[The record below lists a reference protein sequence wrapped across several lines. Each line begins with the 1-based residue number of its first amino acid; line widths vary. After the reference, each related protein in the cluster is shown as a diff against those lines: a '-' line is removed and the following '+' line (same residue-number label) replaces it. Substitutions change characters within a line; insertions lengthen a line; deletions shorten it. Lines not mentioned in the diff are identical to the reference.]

1 MSPAPAGMEQ
11 LVAAIH
17 ATDTLAVVAVTGGG
31 VAALSWLL
39 GVPGASRTV
48 LEASVPYAAAAL
60 ERLIGHRP
68 DQSVSP
74 ETAVAMATACLQRA
88 IELTAATRPPSH
100 PQRSSLHGESP
111 PGSGESTSIR
121 PYGRLSALPAQSPTP
136 SGQSNVSLPLI
147 GVSATAALV
156 SDRPKRGD
164 HRAHVGLAWLDG
176 STFRHP
182 GPGQAVWSLHLA
194 KGARDRIGEDALVS
208 ALVIAV
214 LAYGSGVGPGPTAGT
229 ATPTSPSG
237 FPLLRAGD
245 VIDPAW
251 PA

>member
-1 MSPAPAGMEQ
+1 M
-11 LVAAIH
+11 AAIH
-17 ATDTLAVVAVTGGG
+17 ATDTRAVVAVTGGG
-31 VAALSWLL
+31 VAALGWLL

-60 ERLIGHRP
+60 EQLIGHP
-68 DQSVSP
+68 P
-74 ETAVAMATACLQRA
+74 EQAVGPATASAMAAACLQRA
-88 IELTAATRPPSH
+88 IELTALGH
-100 PQRSSLHGESP
+100 LERSSAHGTSP
-111 PGSGESTSIR
+111 TTAESTPIR
-121 PYGRLSALPAQSPTP
+121 PYGGTTALSTLADTQSGRTRP
-136 SGQSNVSLPLI
+136 SAPLV

-176 STFRHP
+176 SAFGRP
-182 GPGQAVWSLHLA
+182 GSGEAIWSLQLA

-214 LAYGSGVGPGPTAGT
+214 LAHASGVVSSITSGT
-229 ATPTSPSG
+229 SVPPM
-237 FPLLRAGD
+237 PLARPVLLAED